1 MSSVPVIC
9 AIFPPNILFLRLV
22 YTVACSYSSF
32 IFTNVH
38 YSFCD
43 YYMEG
48 SFPFPCQNT
57 FGDFPPAQVLLLNN
71 SATDTLVP
79 VSLPTGGRVFTENFP
94 RSEILKS

>member
-22 YTVACSYSSF
+22 YIVACSYSSF

-57 FGDFPPAQVLLLNN
+57 FGDFPPRPSFAV
-71 SATDTLVP
+71 
-79 VSLPTGGRVFTENFP
+79 
-94 RSEILKS
+94 K